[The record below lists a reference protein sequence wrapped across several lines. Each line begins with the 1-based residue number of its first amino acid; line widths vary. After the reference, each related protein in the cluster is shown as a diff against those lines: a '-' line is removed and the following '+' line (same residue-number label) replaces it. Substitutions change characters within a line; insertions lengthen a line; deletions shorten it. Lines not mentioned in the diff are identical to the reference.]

1 MKICITIRIKSI
13 KNILW
18 VVILKKIANFCI
30 VLALLTLY
38 NLSQAQPIPNFP
50 ILKISN
56 ENRSIL
62 LVGSNHTAPL
72 NIYDHSAAQTLAA
85 ANSLCLEVLPSEREA
100 AIKTMRATMLNN
112 TGRTLVQRHGQSVA
126 DEVTVALSW
135 NSLLTNRL
143 NNLSDQALG
152 TLLWI
157 VPTVDQDHPPAT
169 MRPDYSIDASLLN
182 FAMQHNLKLGSI
194 EDLDAIEKSSLNI
207 TQEKWSDYL
216 KKSLELSKCKECQRE
231 LAKHMAQQYVPSANY
246 EDAYKEVH
254 AAFGSNESLFNY
266 YDEINIRSRNVG
278 LAQNIYTRALNLG
291 ECDVVAVGATHLGG
305 PHGIV
310 ALLKKIGVKVS
321 SRYVDN

>member
-1 MKICITIRIKSI
+1 MK
-13 KNILW
+13 KNI
-18 VVILKKIANFCI
+18 NFPL
-30 VLALLTLY
+30 VLALLTLS
-38 NLSQAQPIPNFP
+38 NLSQAQSTSNFP

-62 LVGSNHTAPL
+62 LIGSNHTAPL
-72 NIYDHSAAQTLAA
+72 NIYNHLAAQTLAS
-85 ANSLCLEVLPSEREA
+85 ANSLCLEVLPSERES

-112 TGRTLVQRHGQSVA
+112 TGRTLAQRHGQSVA
-126 DEVTVALSW
+126 DEVTIALSW
-135 NSLLTNRL
+135 NPLLANKL
-143 NNLSDQALG
+143 NSLSDQALG

-157 VPTVDQDHPPAT
+157 VPTADQDHPPAT

-194 EDLDAIEKSSLNI
+194 ENLDAIEKSSLNI

-216 KKSLELSKCKECQRE
+216 EKSLELSKCKECQRE
-231 LAKHMAQQYVPSANY
+231 LAKHMARQYIPSADY
-246 EDAYKEVH
+246 ENAYNEVH

-266 YDEINIRSRNVG
+266 YDEINIRSRNAG

-310 ALLKKIGVKVS
+310 ALLKKMGVKVS
-321 SRYVDN
+321 SKYFDN